1 MVGGLDVTLRDVG
14 SNGLGGEQRRV
25 GGEQRRVGGDFP
37 GGPMAK
43 TPCSQSQG
51 PGTNPW
57 SGN

>member
-1 MVGGLDVTLRDVG
+1 MVGGLDVTLREVG
-14 SNGLGGEQRRV
+14 SNGL

-43 TPCSQSQG
+43 TLCSQSRG